1 VDAKN
6 NLSRRFIMVESEK
19 RVTMLLDKGIGLR
32 SQRDLLETAAPYITQ
47 VKIGWGIGNVLP
59 EKILKAKIT
68 LYREAG
74 IIVSPG
80 GTALEKAIFEDK
92 IDQFSLWLRDSGFNA
107 VEVSNGVVE
116 LGEDEKCDLIRDFN
130 QKGFIVLSE
139 VGSKDPASDRLIT
152 ITDRVEATRAELD
165 AGSQKVIVEAR
176 EGGKGIGFF
185 DIGGSVI
192 SHKISQFLELVDWR
206 AVIFEAPLKH
216 QQVFFIKKI
225 GADVNL
231 GNIAH
236 DEILSLETLRRGL
249 RGDTLKIFETPVH
262 AREEMIR

>member
-1 VDAKN
+1 MLK
-6 NLSRRFIMVESEK
+6 SKK

-32 SQRDLLETAAPYITQ
+32 SQRDLLDTAAPYITQ

-59 EKILKAKIT
+59 EEILKEKIA
-68 LYREAG
+68 LYREVG

-80 GTALEKAIFEDK
+80 GTALEKAILEDK
-92 IDQFSLWLRDSGFNA
+92 IDQFSLWLRESGFDA
-107 VEVSNGVVE
+107 VEVSNGVVK
-116 LGEDEKCDLIRDFN
+116 LDEDEKCDLIRDFN
-130 QKGFIVLSE
+130 KKGFIVLSE
-139 VGSKDPASDRLIT
+139 VGSKDPLRDHSIS
-152 ITDRVEATRAELD
+152 IKDRVEATRAELD

-185 DIGGSVI
+185 DKSGSVI
-192 SHKISQFLELVDWR
+192 SHKISEFLECVDWR
-206 AVIFEAPLKH
+206 DIIFEAPLKN

-225 GADVNL
+225 GVDVNL

-249 RGDTLKIFETPVH
+249 RGDTLKISG
-262 AREEMIR
+262 